1 LIACV
6 ADDGRSDARGFAG
19 ALVRS
24 AGHCRREPPGGYC
37 DLPAPRIPPVLTLL
51 SLLALT
57 AAPAAPTPAP
67 TETSAALVDRCV
79 AAHGGVAALERARAV
94 RVRGAVT
101 SKLHPGQI
109 GQLVRTYERPD
120 RLRVEVAFPDA
131 PREIRVLEGARGWR
145 NGQEVTGPQFVSMLL
160 QVLRVDL
167 PWLLHRARGQ
177 IVDLGVVEVGNRTLR
192 ALAVDPAPGIRIE
205 ADIDPA
211 TALIVR
217 SRSTAARNPA
227 LEFITTYDDH
237 RVVGGVRFAF
247 HEGNWANGQPTG
259 DTLVETLEVAPPAP
273 AAPAQTAAPEPGAAE
288 GTPRPAR

>member
-1 LIACV
+1 
-6 ADDGRSDARGFAG
+6 
-19 ALVRS
+19 
-24 AGHCRREPPGGYC
+24 
-37 DLPAPRIPPVLTLL
+37 VLTLL
-51 SLLALT
+51 SLVALAAT
-57 AAPAAPTPAP
+57 PAAPTPAP
-67 TETSAALVDRCV
+67 TETPAALVDRCV

-94 RVRGAVT
+94 RMRGAVT

-131 PREIRVLEGARGWR
+131 PPEIRVLEGARGWR
-145 NGQEVTGPQFVSMLL
+145 NGQEVTGPQFLSMLL

-177 IVDLGVVEVGNRTLR
+177 IVDLGVVEVGNRPLR
-192 ALAVDPAPGIRIE
+192 ALAVDPAKGIRIE

-211 TALIVR
+211 TGLIVR
-217 SRSTAARNPA
+217 SRSTAEGTPP

-237 RVVGGVRFAF
+237 RVVGGVRFPF

-259 DTLVETLEVAPPAP
+259 DTLVEALEVAPPAP
-273 AAPAQTAAPEPGAAE
+273 GAAPAQTAAPGPAPAG